1 MSSSDRA
8 GPGRIVSAPDRGWHR
23 HPARAPALLAGVV
36 AALLAGCTA
45 GPLYGT
51 NGVGGTDI
59 GSAAARLPYAG
70 RIAITEADTRT
81 DQLVRN
87 ELLFRLNRGKPV
99 ADPLYELRLQVT
111 GKARGS
117 IIQSE
122 GVSRSV
128 IYIET
133 AKYQLVRLSDN
144 AVITSGER
152 SATVPYDQ
160 TIQLYASQ
168 RALKNARSEASR
180 QLAGQ
185 LELAIASALSRSG
198 G

>member
-8 GPGRIVSAPDRGWHR
+8 GRALFPTPSQKGSRRL
-23 HPARAPALLAGVV
+23 APALHAGLVG
-36 AALLAGCTA
+36 ASLLIAGCTS

-51 NGVGGTDI
+51 HGVGGTDI

-99 ADPLYELRLQVT
+99 ADPLYELRLSVD
-111 GKARGS
+111 GKARGT
-117 IIQSE
+117 IIQSQ

-128 IYIET
+128 IYIEK
-133 AKYQLVRLSDN
+133 AKYALVRLSDK
-144 AVITSGER
+144 AVVTTGER

-160 TIQLYASQ
+160 TVQLYASQ
-168 RALKNARSEASR
+168 RALKNAREEASK

-185 LELAIASALSRSG
+185 VELAVASALSRSG